1 MLHGPETG
9 YSTLTEA
16 RENNQTG
23 TQDFGE
29 VARHAFET
37 VGVKSEIG
45 QQIG

>member
-1 MLHGPETG
+1 MLYGPETG

-16 RENNQTG
+16 RKNHQTG

-37 VGVKSEIG
+37 VGVRSKLE
-45 QQIG
+45 